1 MCRRLVSGFMNRYL
15 CSICALSL
23 LAFSIPVAGNA
34 SQSDTRT
41 LRAAYTDFP
50 PLTYTDEN
58 GEPAGYFV
66 RFCEQI
72 AANAGYDLQWRELP
86 IGRIY
91 MFLRSGKVDFWAGLG
106 GLPHIQGAVV
116 ESTPPIGNLTLAAFH
131 LSQTPSVNEFDDLKG
146 TRLILMSGY
155 TYLGTIDH
163 VLGAEDT
170 TAYTAPH
177 HESAMRMLAMGRGDY
192 LLHYLEPMREV
203 LRKMPLEG
211 LRWSKLMTS
220 RLAFVVSRET
230 AGHGEIMERLEEELT
245 SSGTVRAD

>member
-1 MCRRLVSGFMNRYL
+1 MNRYL
-15 CSICALSL
+15 CSICGFVIV
-23 LAFSIPVAGNA
+23 AFSLPVAAQTAEG
-34 SQSDTRT
+34 DIRT

-50 PLTYTDEN
+50 PLTYTDGN

-66 RFCEQI
+66 RFCEDI
-72 AANAGYDLQWRELP
+72 AAKAGYNLQWSELP
-86 IGRIY
+86 IARVY
-91 MFLRSGKVDFWAGLG
+91 MFLRSGKVDFWAGLA
-106 GLPHIQGAVV
+106 GLPHIQESVV

-131 LSQTPSVNEFDDLKG
+131 LSQTPPVNGFDDLVG

-163 VLGAEDT
+163 VLAEEDT

-192 LLHYLEPMREV
+192 MLHYVEPMREV
-203 LRKMPLEG
+203 LRRRPVEG

-230 AGHGEIMERLEEELT
+230 AGHGEIMERLEEELI
-245 SSGTVRAD
+245 SSGKVRAE